1 MIADEVMSG
10 FGRTGA
16 WFAVDHWGVVPD
28 LITCAKGITSSYLP
42 LGVVGMR
49 PKVAA
54 YFEDHV
60 FAGGLTH
67 NSHAVCL
74 AAALAT
80 IRVFEEDGLIEHAA
94 KMGEVMARHHADL
107 AARHPSVG
115 AHRNIGLFGVLELV
129 RNRATREPMAPFN
142 ATSPEMAELYRFL
155 LDNGVFVNLHW
166 NQVMTNPPLPITEE
180 ELAEGFEVLDRALE
194 ITDRAVVG

>member
-1 MIADEVMSG
+1 
-10 FGRTGA
+10 
-16 WFAVDHWGVVPD
+16 
-28 LITCAKGITSSYLP
+28 
-42 LGVVGMR
+42 
-49 PKVAA
+49 
-54 YFEDHV
+54 
-60 FAGGLTH
+60 
-67 NSHAVCL
+67 
-74 AAALAT
+74 
-80 IRVFEEDGLIEHAA
+80 
-94 KMGEVMARHHADL
+94 MARHHADL